1 MALCMWTSLS
11 FMSANKNSTCLLAYL
26 PAAGRRRV
34 SKYAYAE
41 LFERMSTDHA
51 LAFLE
56 HLVKACPFKLHTIL
70 TDNGSQFTYTKAIL
84 RRGRGPARRHR
95 FTRACQKHGIRHK
108 TTRPYRPQT
117 NGQVER
123 MNRTIKE
130 ATTKTYHYDSVD
142 QLKTHLSSFMSA
154 YNCAKKLSALKRKT
168 PYEAILTWWQKQPKL
183 FNINPL
189 HLWMGSYT

>member
-1 MALCMWTSLS
+1 M
-11 FMSANKNSTCLLAYL
+11 N
-26 PAAGRRRV
+26 
-34 SKYAYAE
+34 
-41 LFERMSTDHA
+41 TDHA
-51 LAFLE
+51 LAFLA
-56 HLVKACPFKLHTIL
+56 HLVKACPFKIHTIL

-154 YNCAKKLSALKRKT
+154 YNCAKKRSALKRKT

-183 FNINPL
+183 FNVPFGDIKSLAFRRREVILDIASAMETLDAQLP
-189 HLWMGSYT
+189 HEFTQ